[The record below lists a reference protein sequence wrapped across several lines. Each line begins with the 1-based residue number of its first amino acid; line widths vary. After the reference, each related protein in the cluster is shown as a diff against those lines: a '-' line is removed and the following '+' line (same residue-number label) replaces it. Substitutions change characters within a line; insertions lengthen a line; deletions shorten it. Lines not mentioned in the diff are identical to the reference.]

1 MKIKSISRARRF
13 SGVAE
18 SPDEFAKKTPPE
30 LFHLALQD
38 FADLVRTK
46 FALGGLGEPEDQLR
60 APIETLFEAFG
71 RIIHREIV
79 LTGEPHL
86 KERLG
91 KPDFAAHDNKQ
102 TIGYVEA
109 KAPGKGAETSSY
121 KGHDLEQW
129 QRFRS
134 VPNILYTDGNDW
146 ALYRS
151 GEREGSIV
159 RFERDVRRDGGAAVS
174 SENAGLLFQIFTGF
188 CSWTPIVPK
197 KPKNLAE
204 FLAPY
209 CRLIRSEVEEALDNS
224 RSPLQILKKEIKAL
238 LFPEATDR
246 QFADAYAQTVIFALL
261 LARLEGA
268 DILDLSDAYRGLE
281 SRHLL
286 LSRSL
291 QFLTDPQARQEISG
305 SLGLTQRVIQEVLPE
320 TLKGDSGGEDPWLF
334 FYEFFLAKYDPKLR
348 REWGVYYTPVEVV
361 RAQVAL
367 IDEILTRDLGRTMG
381 FVEPGIVTLDPALGT
396 GTYLLAIMDHTLK
409 RVEREEGAGAVRG
422 GARSLA
428 NNLHGF
434 EWMVGPYA
442 VAQLRYSRALLAK
455 GASLPPS
462 GIGIYLTNT
471 LESPH
476 THPPA
481 PPMFHKPI
489 AEEHKRA
496 LKLKDAEHVLV
507 CLGNPPYGRH
517 EAAQEANHSVTGG
530 WVRYGDKSH
539 PGILDDFIEPARKA
553 GFGIHLKNLYNQYV
567 YFIRWALWK
576 VFEHETAVGPGVVS
590 FITASSYLEGDAFAG
605 LREHMRRVCDR
616 IDIIDLGGEGR
627 GARKDENV
635 FAIQTPVA
643 IFIAWRK
650 ERKSEERPAVVRYAR
665 LSGTREEKLKILSTI
680 GKSDD
685 LKWNKVSSDWQATFR
700 PSESS
705 RFFAWPVISDVFPWQ
720 QSGVEVKRSWPIGP
734 EIEVLKRRWDAL
746 VHGQDKAALFKETR
760 DRKVFKA
767 YPPLQGAGPD
777 LVPIAQV
784 REAHM
789 LDPVRYAFRSFDR
802 QYVIPD
808 NRVGDYFRP
817 SLWNIHSDRQI
828 YFASSLALPICAG
841 PALAVAS
848 AIPDRHYFCNR
859 GGKDI
864 IPLYRD
870 IHADKPNIA
879 PGLLEKLSAEFRKH
893 MGPEELAGYIY
904 AVLAQ
909 PEYTTRFSR
918 ELESREIRVPMTK
931 NPVLFFQMA
940 EFGKALIWLH
950 TYGER
955 MTGESRPK
963 GKIPIGEA
971 KCLKA
976 VSDDEEHYP
985 NEFDYDE
992 DEEVLR
998 VGDGIFKPVK
1008 REVFHFEVSGFHVVR
1023 SWLGYRMRNRS
1034 GRKSSPLDEISP
1046 RSWTREFTRELLEL
1060 LWALERTTQ
1069 GYLKQKKLLE
1079 EILAG
1084 PLFLAEEYAA
1094 VPGASRKA
1102 PRVPDRDTWI

>member
-1 MKIKSISRARRF
+1 
-13 SGVAE
+13 
-18 SPDEFAKKTPPE
+18 
-30 LFHLALQD
+30 
-38 FADLVRTK
+38 
-46 FALGGLGEPEDQLR
+46 
-60 APIETLFEAFG
+60 
-71 RIIHREIV
+71 
-79 LTGEPHL
+79 
-86 KERLG
+86 
-91 KPDFAAHDNKQ
+91 
-102 TIGYVEA
+102 
-109 KAPGKGAETSSY
+109 
-121 KGHDLEQW
+121 
-129 QRFRS
+129 
-134 VPNILYTDGNDW
+134 
-146 ALYRS
+146 
-151 GEREGSIV
+151 
-159 RFERDVRRDGGAAVS
+159 
-174 SENAGLLFQIFTGF
+174 
-188 CSWTPIVPK
+188 
-197 KPKNLAE
+197 
-204 FLAPY
+204 
-209 CRLIRSEVEEALDNS
+209 
-224 RSPLQILKKEIKAL
+224 
-238 LFPEATDR
+238 
-246 QFADAYAQTVIFALL
+246 
-261 LARLEGA
+261 
-268 DILDLSDAYRGLE
+268 
-281 SRHLL
+281 
-286 LSRSL
+286 
-291 QFLTDPQARQEISG
+291 
-305 SLGLTQRVIQEVLPE
+305 
-320 TLKGDSGGEDPWLF
+320 
-334 FYEFFLAKYDPKLR
+334 
-348 REWGVYYTPVEVV
+348 
-361 RAQVAL
+361 
-367 IDEILTRDLGRTMG
+367 
-381 FVEPGIVTLDPALGT
+381 
-396 GTYLLAIMDHTLK
+396 
-409 RVEREEGAGAVRG
+409 
-422 GARSLA
+422 
-428 NNLHGF
+428 
-434 EWMVGPYA
+434 
-442 VAQLRYSRALLAK
+442 
-455 GASLPPS
+455 
-462 GIGIYLTNT
+462 
-471 LESPH
+471 
-476 THPPA
+476 
-481 PPMFHKPI
+481 
-489 AEEHKRA
+489 
-496 LKLKDAEHVLV
+496 
-507 CLGNPPYGRH
+507 
-517 EAAQEANHSVTGG
+517 
-530 WVRYGDKSH
+530 
-539 PGILDDFIEPARKA
+539 
-553 GFGIHLKNLYNQYV
+553 
-567 YFIRWALWK
+567 
-576 VFEHETAVGPGVVS
+576 
-590 FITASSYLEGDAFAG
+590 
-605 LREHMRRVCDR
+605 
-616 IDIIDLGGEGR
+616 
-627 GARKDENV
+627 
-635 FAIQTPVA
+635 
-643 IFIAWRK
+643 
-650 ERKSEERPAVVRYAR
+650 
-665 LSGTREEKLKILSTI
+665 
-680 GKSDD
+680 
-685 LKWNKVSSDWQATFR
+685 
-700 PSESS
+700 
-705 RFFAWPVISDVFPWQ
+705 
-720 QSGVEVKRSWPIGP
+720 
-734 EIEVLKRRWDAL
+734 
-746 VHGQDKAALFKETR
+746 
-760 DRKVFKA
+760 
-767 YPPLQGAGPD
+767 
-777 LVPIAQV
+777 
-784 REAHM
+784 M

-909 PEYTTRFSR
+909 PEYTTRVSR